1 MRVLV
6 TGERQSDRDTARQVA
21 LGLGLECGAEDAVP
35 LTEARGHLGSPAE
48 RGMVLVDVGAN
59 PDPALGVVNDLASI
73 GSLVYAVGPVT
84 DAQLLHRALNA
95 GARGYLNR
103 SELREELSR
112 AVDGLQKAGVIS
124 LKHGIAIAV
133 VGAQAGVGV
142 TTIATGLAFALAK
155 ETGGSVGLAE
165 LTPTVPALGLNLDL
179 AKLHSIGDMLRMPD
193 RLDATLIRNAATKH
207 PDGISV
213 LGYPAEETRPEVL
226 STGAARSLRML
237 LRMVYDYSVLDL
249 GLGND
254 PGAVD
259 LLRSSDVVVVVVR
272 PDVPNIRLAR
282 RLIRRLTNDGVPT
295 ARQKY
300 VINRYNMASALG
312 SAKVEEGLA
321 GPVAVWMPDD
331 SGSVTKA
338 LNVGRPVTS
347 VAAWSRLTRRFRDLA
362 KLVMPAVA
370 RK

>member
-6 TGERQSDRDTARQVA
+6 AGDRPSDRESARQVA
-21 LGLGLECGAEDAVP
+21 LGLGLECGAEDTVP
-35 LTEARGHLGSPAE
+35 LNEARGHVAAPAE

-59 PDPALGVVNDLASI
+59 PDPALGVVNDLASV

-103 SELREELSR
+103 SELRDELSR
-112 AVDGLQKAGVIS
+112 AVEGLQKAGVIS
-124 LKHGIAIAV
+124 LKHGTTIAV
-133 VGAQAGVGV
+133 IGAQAGVGV

-155 ETGGSVGLAE
+155 ETKRSVGLAE

-179 AKLHSIGDMLRMPD
+179 AKLHSIGDMIRMPD
-193 RLDATLIRNAATKH
+193 RLDITLIRNAAAKH
-207 PDGISV
+207 ADGVSV
-213 LGYPAEETRPEVL
+213 LGYPAEETRPEPL
-226 STGAARSLRML
+226 STNAARSIRVL
-237 LRMVYDYSVLDL
+237 LRMVYDYTILDL

-259 LLRSSDVVVVVVR
+259 LLRSADTVIVVVR

-295 ARQKY
+295 TRQKY
-300 VINRYNMASALG
+300 VVNRYNMAAALG
-312 SAKVEEGLA
+312 DAKVEEGLA
-321 GPVAVWMPDD
+321 GPVAVWIPDD

-347 VAAWSRLTRRFRDLA
+347 VASWSRITRRLRDLA
-362 KLVMPAVA
+362 NLVKTAAA
-370 RK
+370 R

>member
-6 TGERQSDRDTARQVA
+6 TGERQTDRDTARQVA

-35 LTEARGHLGSPAE
+35 LNEARGQVAAPTE

-59 PDPALGVVNDLASI
+59 PDPALGVVNDLAAV

-103 SELREELSR
+103 SELREELAR
-112 AVDGLQKAGVIS
+112 AVEGLQKAGVIS
-124 LKHGIAIAV
+124 LKHGTVVAV
-133 VGAQAGVGV
+133 VGAQGGVGV
-142 TTIATGLAFALAK
+142 TTVATGLAFALAK
-155 ETGGSVGLAE
+155 ETGESVGLAE

-179 AKLHSIGDMLRMPD
+179 AKLHSVGEMIKLPD
-193 RLDATLIRNAATKH
+193 RLDATLVKNAAAKH
-207 PDGISV
+207 ADGVSV
-213 LGYPAEETRPEVL
+213 LGYPAEEMRPEPL
-226 STGAARSLRML
+226 GTGAARSLRLL
-237 LRMVYDYSVLDL
+237 LRTVYQYTVLDL
-249 GLGND
+249 GLGID

-259 LLRSSDVVVVVVR
+259 LLRAADSVVVVVR

-300 VINRYNMASALG
+300 VVNRYNMASALG
-312 SAKVEEGLA
+312 SDKVEEGLA
-321 GPVAVWMPDD
+321 GKVAVWVPDD
-331 SGSVTKA
+331 PGSVTKA
-338 LNVGRPVTS
+338 LNVGRPVTA
-347 VAAWSRLTRRFRDLA
+347 VASWSRLARRFRDLA
-362 KLVMPAVA
+362 KAVQPIAAA
-370 RK
+370 R